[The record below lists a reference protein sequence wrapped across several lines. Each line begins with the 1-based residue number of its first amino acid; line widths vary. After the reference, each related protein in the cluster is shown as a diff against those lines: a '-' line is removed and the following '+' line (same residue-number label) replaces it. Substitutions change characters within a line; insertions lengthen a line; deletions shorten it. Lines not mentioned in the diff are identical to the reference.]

1 MWNEGKNLS
10 TGYVQYVPIY
20 TALKHIK
27 IRLFMDINIH
37 CKGNIICM
45 KIIYQIHIWVILR
58 REGRD
63 LTKMEGFFYIKDLNC
78 GKLLVAHRIPFFF
91 PTNQTAILVSGSVH
105 ILACCTN

>member
-78 GKLLVAHRIPFFF
+78 GKLLSCSPNTFLLSYKSNCYISEW
-91 PTNQTAILVSGSVH
+91 Q
-105 ILACCTN
+105 CTYPGLLH